1 VIVAPFELA
10 AMLGLIFASALF
22 SAAETALFSLTSA
35 DERQAGERARALVAR
50 PRELMIA
57 LLLCNLCANALF
69 FAFAASVASRATGLG
84 QWGWNVG
91 ALLVLLLFGEVIPKA
106 LALGGRLFFAR
117 LGALPMTP
125 IVAAARPLIRVVD
138 RLLELMYRALGP
150 AGREELGI
158 TNEALAYALEKSA
171 ERGLLLDTEASILA
185 GLIELDEVRVRELMT
200 PRVDMLLLDVDG
212 AERADIAARA
222 LATKTRWIVVVDGAP
237 DQIVGRVRLRD
248 LLAAPDKPLR
258 ELLEPVVYVPE
269 VASATHALQWLRERH
284 VAEAVVVDEWGG
296 TAGRITLEQ
305 IFEEV
310 LGDLRVE
317 GESTAVAVVPRGEGH
332 FEVDGSLSIREWNEY
347 FGHRV
352 VPREFQTLAGFV
364 TALLGRIPRTGDV
377 VRSGRL
383 AFVVREVRRRRVAR
397 VEVFV
402 DTARAEEGAA

>member
-1 VIVAPFELA
+1 
-10 AMLGLIFASALF
+10 
-22 SAAETALFSLTSA
+22 
-35 DERQAGERARALVAR
+35 
-50 PRELMIA
+50 
-57 LLLCNLCANALF
+57 
-69 FAFAASVASRATGLG
+69 
-84 QWGWNVG
+84 
-91 ALLVLLLFGEVIPKA
+91 
-106 LALGGRLFFAR
+106 
-117 LGALPMTP
+117 
-125 IVAAARPLIRVVD
+125 
-138 RLLELMYRALGP
+138 
-150 AGREELGI
+150 
-158 TNEALAYALEKSA
+158 
-171 ERGLLLDTEASILA
+171 LLDTEASILA